1 MPEHGQ
7 RKGPVSEDTGPTL
20 TERGWNQGHP
30 PVSAILPK
38 KSLRTALEWEE
49 VCSASNRHFHVS
61 RYHRACREGLVA
73 GAGTTVRQPPDDAA
87 APVAARLTERIAPCA
102 NQKRGRA
109 AASWSG

>member
-1 MPEHGQ
+1 MPERGQ
-7 RKGPVSEDTGPTL
+7 RKGPVPEDTGPTL